1 MKKNDKDVVT
11 YTEDE
16 IRSDPYGFTLKE
28 ITEVLGEQEAQKLF
42 NVLYKKKPNAQYQT
56 VKIKEIQQG
65 GDTSKYAFE
74 LKDGYCIETVCIK
87 RKTGTTVCVSTMVGC
102 PVGCIFCESGSNGFI
117 RNLTPSEIVQ
127 QVVLLKEKVNR
138 IVYMGMGEP
147 LFNYNSLIKSIHIL
161 RDRNGYNFP
170 TDGITVST
178 VGPLTQLKKLR
189 EEHLKIQLTLS
200 LHATNQTTRDKVIP
214 HMSGN
219 KIEDVVEA
227 VLSYSERHNRKITI
241 AYLLLPGVNDRP
253 SDVRQL
259 SRWFRG
265 KNVLIN
271 LLQYNNTKCFDM
283 KSPNK
288 QQLVAFK
295 NLLEREGLEVKLRE
309 SRGGKIKAA
318 CGQLVSEHN
327 KKGRVAP
334 MSIPQSK
341 SSTRSVPSKKAE
353 QRATPNNP
361 NGKKNNFKNKKT
373 RRTPY

>member
-178 VGPLTQLKKLR
+178 VGPLKQLKKLR